1 MDSNLNAGYILAT
14 DRGENQYECILG
26 KGALYDAVIRGGNNS
41 FTLSEEPKASLYK
54 VADAYIGEQ
63 EIYAVVKPI
72 MLYSNQVPYED
83 TDWALC
89 GLITEDAIYGMG
101 RNISRRLIYVAVI
114 GGVFS
119 CIVVYILVKKVT
131 KPVYRLVDSVRGG
144 VAQLHQFK
152 ASNIQEMVSFMMW
165 WKI

>member
-1 MDSNLNAGYILAT
+1 M
-14 DRGENQYECILG
+14 E
-26 KGALYDAVIRGGNNS
+26 
-41 FTLSEEPKASLYK
+41 
-54 VADAYIGEQ
+54 DAYIVEQ

-119 CIVVYILVKKVT
+119 CIVVYILVK
-131 KPVYRLVDSVRGG
+131 R
-144 VAQLHQFK
+144 
-152 ASNIQEMVSFMMW
+152 
-165 WKI
+165 